1 MVNRL
6 REEILPEVSVEKKYC
21 KGQGDRKMFG
31 RRVQEANKS
40 RKPICAYSLR
50 AYCDNG
56 TP

>member
-21 KGQGDRKMFG
+21 KGQGDRKMSG

-50 AYCDNG
+50 VYCDNG